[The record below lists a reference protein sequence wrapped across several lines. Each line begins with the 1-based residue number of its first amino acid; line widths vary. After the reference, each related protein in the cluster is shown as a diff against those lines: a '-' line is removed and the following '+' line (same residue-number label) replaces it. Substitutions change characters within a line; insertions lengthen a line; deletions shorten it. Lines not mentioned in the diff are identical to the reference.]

1 MYWYQWTVGFLFY
14 VFIYF
19 YSTDVCYLLPVGM
32 GSRSWFL
39 FLARRNWA
47 LSRSP
52 FSIFP
57 SWFQFVP
64 LILRQQN
71 CVCVWIFCS
80 HIVPWTQWGWMEE
93 FHEVL
98 RGWLDHFGPEYTVGL
113 RQRLIFCSSP
123 SVWLFLGLW
132 PHWLLILGRR
142 WMSSGAW
149 NWKVMR
155 MINQIPSSK
164 GCHVPASVLDNPPT
178 WESEAG
184 LCPQV
189 FGIRG

>member
-52 FSIFP
+52 FSILP

-71 CVCVWIFCS
+71 SVCVWIFCS

-113 RQRLIFCSSP
+113 RQRLIF
-123 SVWLFLGLW
+123 LFFAIRLIVLGALAS
-132 PHWLLILGRR
+132 LTAD
-142 WMSSGAW
+142 SGQEV
-149 NWKVMR
+149 NELRCMEL
-155 MINQIPSSK
+155 K
-164 GCHVPASVLDNPPT
+164 GNEND
-178 WESEAG
+178 
-184 LCPQV
+184 
-189 FGIRG
+189 